1 MNDNEKNVVTLKL
14 RFHKDREEEYSV
26 YRFLKSSGQS
36 VTKTVISCV
45 DVYRNIQSEHEREER
60 FINRVE
66 EVIQDNLKALI
77 PLMKL
82 LSITQSIAVP
92 VQPQESDVDPISE
105 EEKIGQMQDFLN
117 SLRRT
122 ILTPKRDRNKS
133 CCPRFSS

>member
-92 VQPQESDVDPISE
+92 VQAQEADVDPISE

-117 SLRRT
+117 SFEEDDSDT
-122 ILTPKRDRNKS
+122 EKRQE
-133 CCPRFSS
+133 

>member
-1 MNDNEKNVVTLKL
+1 MNDNEKNIVTLKL
-14 RFHKDREEEYSV
+14 RFHKDRDEEYSV

-45 DVYRNIQSEHEREER
+45 DVYRNNQSEHEREER

-117 SLRRT
+117 SFEEDDSDTEERQE
-122 ILTPKRDRNKS
+122 
-133 CCPRFSS
+133 

>member
-14 RFHKDREEEYSV
+14 RFHKDRDEEYSV

-92 VQPQESDVDPISE
+92 VQAQEAEFNSISE

-117 SLRRT
+117 SFEEDDSDTEERQE
-122 ILTPKRDRNKS
+122 
-133 CCPRFSS
+133 

>member
-14 RFHKDREEEYSV
+14 RFHKDRDEEYSV
-26 YRFLKSSGQS
+26 SRFLKSSGQS

-117 SLRRT
+117 SFEEDDSDTEERQE
-122 ILTPKRDRNKS
+122 
-133 CCPRFSS
+133 

>member
-1 MNDNEKNVVTLKL
+1 MNDNDKNVVTLKL
-14 RFHKDREEEYSV
+14 RFHKDRDEEYSV

-82 LSITQSIAVP
+82 LSISQSIAVP
-92 VQPQESDVDPISE
+92 VQAQEADVDPISE

-117 SLRRT
+117 SFEEDDSDTEERQE
-122 ILTPKRDRNKS
+122 
-133 CCPRFSS
+133 

>member
-14 RFHKDREEEYSV
+14 RFHKDRDEEYSV

-45 DVYRNIQSEHEREER
+45 DVYRNIQSEQEREER

-66 EVIQDNLKALI
+66 DVIQDNLKALI

-92 VQPQESDVDPISE
+92 VQPEEAYVDPISE

-117 SLRRT
+117 SFEEDDSDT
-122 ILTPKRDRNKS
+122 EKS
-133 CCPRFSS
+133 QE

>member
-45 DVYRNIQSEHEREER
+45 DVYRNIQSEHEREEQ

-92 VQPQESDVDPISE
+92 VQPEDADVDPISE

-117 SLRRT
+117 SFEEDDSDTEERQE
-122 ILTPKRDRNKS
+122 
-133 CCPRFSS
+133 

>member
-92 VQPQESDVDPISE
+92 VQSQESDVDPISE
-105 EEKIGQMQDFLN
+105 EEKIRQMQNFLN
-117 SLRRT
+117 SFEEDDSDT
-122 ILTPKRDRNKS
+122 EKRQE
-133 CCPRFSS
+133 

>member
-82 LSITQSIAVP
+82 LSISQSIAVP
-92 VQPQESDVDPISE
+92 VQPEDADVDPISE

-117 SLRRT
+117 SFEEDDSDT
-122 ILTPKRDRNKS
+122 EKS
-133 CCPRFSS
+133 QE

>member
-14 RFHKDREEEYSV
+14 RFHKDRDEEYSV

-92 VQPQESDVDPISE
+92 VQPEEAYVDPISE

-117 SLRRT
+117 SFEEDDSDT
-122 ILTPKRDRNKS
+122 EKS
-133 CCPRFSS
+133 QE

>member
-14 RFHKDREEEYSV
+14 RFHKDRDEEYSV

-66 EVIQDNLKALI
+66 EVLIKPESIMLKMPGKSTA
-77 PLMKL
+77 KL
-82 LSITQSIAVP
+82 
-92 VQPQESDVDPISE
+92 
-105 EEKIGQMQDFLN
+105 K
-117 SLRRT
+117 RRVENGWW
-122 ILTPKRDRNKS
+122 KN
-133 CCPRFSS
+133 

>member
-14 RFHKDREEEYSV
+14 RFHKDRDEEYSV

-92 VQPQESDVDPISE
+92 VQPEEAYVDPISE

-117 SLRRT
+117 SFEEDDSDTEERQE
-122 ILTPKRDRNKS
+122 
-133 CCPRFSS
+133 

>member
-1 MNDNEKNVVTLKL
+1 MNDNDKNVVTLKL

-117 SLRRT
+117 SFEEDDSDT
-122 ILTPKRDRNKS
+122 EKS
-133 CCPRFSS
+133 QE

>member
-92 VQPQESDVDPISE
+92 IQPQESDVDPISE

-117 SLRRT
+117 SFEEDDSDTEERQE
-122 ILTPKRDRNKS
+122 
-133 CCPRFSS
+133 

>member
-14 RFHKDREEEYSV
+14 RFHKDRDEEYSV

-45 DVYRNIQSEHEREER
+45 DVYQNIQSEHEREER

-82 LSITQSIAVP
+82 LSISQSIAVP
-92 VQPQESDVDPISE
+92 VQPEDTDVDPIPE

-117 SLRRT
+117 SFEEDDSDT
-122 ILTPKRDRNKS
+122 EKS
-133 CCPRFSS
+133 QE

>member
-82 LSITQSIAVP
+82 LSISQSIAVP

-117 SLRRT
+117 SFEEDDSDTEMRQE
-122 ILTPKRDRNKS
+122 
-133 CCPRFSS
+133 

>member
-14 RFHKDREEEYSV
+14 RFHKDRDEEYSV

-45 DVYRNIQSEHEREER
+45 DVYRNIQSEQEREKR

-92 VQPQESDVDPISE
+92 VQPEEAYVDPIFE

-117 SLRRT
+117 SFEEDDSDTEERQE
-122 ILTPKRDRNKS
+122 
-133 CCPRFSS
+133 

>member
-92 VQPQESDVDPISE
+92 VKPEEAYVDPISE

-117 SLRRT
+117 SFEEDDSDTEERQE
-122 ILTPKRDRNKS
+122 
-133 CCPRFSS
+133 

>member
-1 MNDNEKNVVTLKL
+1 MNDNDKNVVTLKL
-14 RFHKDREEEYSV
+14 RFHKDRDEEYSV

-82 LSITQSIAVP
+82 LSISQSIAVP
-92 VQPQESDVDPISE
+92 VQPEDADVDPISE

-117 SLRRT
+117 SFEEDDSDTEERQE
-122 ILTPKRDRNKS
+122 
-133 CCPRFSS
+133 

>member
-45 DVYRNIQSEHEREER
+45 DVYQNIQSEHEREER
-60 FINRVE
+60 LINRVE

-82 LSITQSIAVP
+82 LSISQSIAVP
-92 VQPQESDVDPISE
+92 VQPEDTDVDPIPE

-117 SLRRT
+117 SFEEDDSDTEERQE
-122 ILTPKRDRNKS
+122 
-133 CCPRFSS
+133 

>member
-14 RFHKDREEEYSV
+14 RFHKDRDEEYSV

-45 DVYRNIQSEHEREER
+45 DVFRNIQSEHEREER

-117 SLRRT
+117 SFEEDDSDTEERQE
-122 ILTPKRDRNKS
+122 
-133 CCPRFSS
+133 

>member
-14 RFHKDREEEYSV
+14 RFHKDREEEYNV

-92 VQPQESDVDPISE
+92 VQPEEAYVDPISE

-117 SLRRT
+117 SFEEDDSDTEERQE
-122 ILTPKRDRNKS
+122 
-133 CCPRFSS
+133 

>member
-14 RFHKDREEEYSV
+14 RFHKDRDEEYSV

-82 LSITQSIAVP
+82 LSISQSIAVP
-92 VQPQESDVDPISE
+92 VQPEDADVDPISE

-117 SLRRT
+117 SFEEDDSDT
-122 ILTPKRDRNKS
+122 EKS
-133 CCPRFSS
+133 QE

>member
-92 VQPQESDVDPISE
+92 VQPQESEFNSISE

-117 SLRRT
+117 SFEEDDSDT
-122 ILTPKRDRNKS
+122 EKS
-133 CCPRFSS
+133 QE

>member
-117 SLRRT
+117 SFEEDDSDTEERQE
-122 ILTPKRDRNKS
+122 
-133 CCPRFSS
+133 

>member
-60 FINRVE
+60 FIHRVE

-92 VQPQESDVDPISE
+92 IQPQESDVDPISE

-117 SLRRT
+117 SFEEDDSDTEERQE
-122 ILTPKRDRNKS
+122 
-133 CCPRFSS
+133 

>member
-14 RFHKDREEEYSV
+14 RFHKDRDEEYSV

-45 DVYRNIQSEHEREER
+45 DLYRNIQSEHEREER

-66 EVIQDNLKALI
+66 EVIQGNLKALI

-105 EEKIGQMQDFLN
+105 EEKIGKMQDFLN
-117 SLRRT
+117 SFEEDDSDTEERQ
-122 ILTPKRDRNKS
+122 D
-133 CCPRFSS
+133 

>member
-117 SLRRT
+117 SFEEDDSDT
-122 ILTPKRDRNKS
+122 EKRQE
-133 CCPRFSS
+133 

>member
-14 RFHKDREEEYSV
+14 RFHKDRDEEYSV

-60 FINRVE
+60 VINRVE

-105 EEKIGQMQDFLN
+105 EEKIEQMQDFLN
-117 SLRRT
+117 SFEEDDSDTEERQE
-122 ILTPKRDRNKS
+122 
-133 CCPRFSS
+133 

>member
-92 VQPQESDVDPISE
+92 VQAQEADVDPISE

-117 SLRRT
+117 SFEEDDSDTEERQE
-122 ILTPKRDRNKS
+122 
-133 CCPRFSS
+133 

>member
-1 MNDNEKNVVTLKL
+1 MNDNDKNVVTLKL

-82 LSITQSIAVP
+82 LSISQSIAVP
-92 VQPQESDVDPISE
+92 VQAQEADVDPISE

-117 SLRRT
+117 SFEEDDSDTEERQE
-122 ILTPKRDRNKS
+122 
-133 CCPRFSS
+133 

>member
-92 VQPQESDVDPISE
+92 VQPQEAEFNSISE

-117 SLRRT
+117 SFEEDDSDTEERQE
-122 ILTPKRDRNKS
+122 
-133 CCPRFSS
+133 

>member
-1 MNDNEKNVVTLKL
+1 MNDNDKNVVTLKL

-45 DVYRNIQSEHEREER
+45 DIYRNIQSEHEREER

-92 VQPQESDVDPISE
+92 VQPEEAYVDPISE

-117 SLRRT
+117 SFEEDDSDTEMRQE
-122 ILTPKRDRNKS
+122 
-133 CCPRFSS
+133 

>member
-1 MNDNEKNVVTLKL
+1 MNDNDKNVVTLKL

-45 DVYRNIQSEHEREER
+45 DVYQNTQSEHEREER

-92 VQPQESDVDPISE
+92 IQPQESDVDPISE

-117 SLRRT
+117 SFEEDDSDTEERQE
-122 ILTPKRDRNKS
+122 
-133 CCPRFSS
+133 

>member
-82 LSITQSIAVP
+82 LSISQSIAVP
-92 VQPQESDVDPISE
+92 VQAQEAEFNSISE

-117 SLRRT
+117 SFEEDDSDTEERQE
-122 ILTPKRDRNKS
+122 
-133 CCPRFSS
+133 

>member
-14 RFHKDREEEYSV
+14 RFHKDRDEEYSV

-36 VTKTVISCV
+36 VPKTVISCV

-60 FINRVE
+60 VINRVE

-105 EEKIGQMQDFLN
+105 EEKIEQMQDFLN
-117 SLRRT
+117 SFEEDDSDTKERQE
-122 ILTPKRDRNKS
+122 
-133 CCPRFSS
+133 